1 MNSNIRQA
9 IRPLLIAILMST
21 TLAGCVVAPPPPVV
35 VQPSTYDRSFSAIVG
50 AMGDENVRI
59 TSEDR
64 ASGVVTGT
72 KGGIGLTATVQ
83 PQPNGSAKIDFKTR
97 GKIEEDPK
105 LIDRIGAAYNA
116 RMGR

>member
-1 MNSNIRQA
+1 MNPNIRGA
-9 IRPLLIAILMST
+9 LRCALIVALIST
-21 TLAGCVVAPPPPVV
+21 PLAGCVVAAPPPV
-35 VQPSTYDRSFSAIVG
+35 VQPSTYDRAFSAIVG

-59 TSEDR
+59 VSEDR
-64 ASGVVTGT
+64 ATGVVTGS

-105 LIDRIGAAYNA
+105 LIDRIAAAYNA

>member
-1 MNSNIRQA
+1 M
-9 IRPLLIAILMST
+9 RPLLITALMST
-21 TLAGCVVAPPPPVV
+21 ALTGCVVAPAPVA
-35 VQPSTYDRSFSAIVG
+35 VQPSTYDRSYSAIVG
-50 AMGDENVRI
+50 AFNDENVRI

-64 ASGVVTGT
+64 ATGVVTGT

-83 PQPNGSAKIDFKTR
+83 PQPGGSAKIDFKTR